1 MKSNAIITVDLL
13 PGTSIGNAI
22 DEAKQLAYRLGIAR
36 VKFEFNGAKF
46 SVSPNADVF
55 DMVMAYNNGDKL
67 ICG

>member
-1 MKSNAIITVDLL
+1 MKSNVIITIDFL

-22 DEAKQLAYRLGIAR
+22 DEAKQLAYRLGTAR

-55 DMVMAYNNGDKL
+55 DMVMAYKNGDKL